1 MPIDTKDSLL
11 IETKRATHTAVTWY
25 DAISANEFFV
35 RHGAAWSA
43 SDNVD
48 HLIRAIRMVMLAL
61 RLPKFL
67 LRVLFGVVKRPSRSY
82 AEVCKAYEDV
92 LATGAGAGGVYLP
105 DQQSPADPQQA
116 KEILLERLTKAG
128 QSFTDAIQSWP
139 EAALDQYQLPHPLLG
154 KLTVRET
161 LFFSIYHVLRHA
173 RVEGD

>member
-11 IETKRATHTAVTWY
+11 IETKKATDIAVTWY
-25 DAISANEFFV
+25 AAIPANEFFV

-48 HLIRAIRMVMLAL
+48 HLIRAIRMVVLAL

-67 LRVLFGVVKRPSRSY
+67 LRILFGVVTRPSRSY

-105 DQQSPADPQQA
+105 EQQSPTNPQKA
-116 KEILLERLTKAG
+116 KEILLERLTKTG
-128 QSFTDAIQSWP
+128 QSFADAIQSWP
-139 EAALDQYQLPHPLLG
+139 EDALDQYQLPHPLLG
-154 KLTVRET
+154 KVTVREM

-173 RVEGD
+173 RPEGD

>member
-1 MPIDTKDSLL
+1 MHIPTKNALL
-11 IETKRATHTAVTWY
+11 TETQNATQAAVTWY
-25 DAISANEFFV
+25 TAIPADAFFV
-35 RHGAAWSA
+35 RRGAAWSA

-67 LRVLFGVVKRPSRSY
+67 LRILFGAVKRPSRSY

-92 LATGAGAGGVYLP
+92 LATGVGAGGVYLP
-105 DQQSPADPQQA
+105 DQQSPADPQTA
-116 KEILLERLTKAG
+116 KEKLLERLTKTG
-128 QSFTDAIQSWP
+128 QSFADVIQNWP

-154 KLTVRET
+154 KLTVREM